1 MKPPKILV
9 VDDESGIRSTLQGVL
24 GDEGWETRTA
34 ITGEEALT
42 LLEKESFDV
51 VILDVLLPGKDGIT
65 LLKEIHKEYPSLV
78 IIMIS
83 GHSTIEM
90 AVKATRAGAFNFLE
104 KPLSLEKV
112 ILTIRNAID
121 NRLLVEENL
130 LLKQNLRPDWSLIG
144 ESPSMRRLK
153 ETIELVAP
161 KESRVLIAGEKG
173 TGKELVARAIHE
185 NSRRKQS
192 PFLKVNFGVTPEE
205 MAEEE
210 LLGYVKG
217 AFPYA
222 VADKKGKLLLADGG
236 VLLLESVE
244 RMTPK
249 LQATVLRYLEER
261 RVEPLGSPEAFEPGV
276 RLMATTTVDLSEEV
290 VKGRFREDL
299 LLLLGVVTIPIP
311 PLRERK
317 EDIHLLADHFLEI
330 FAEEHSS
337 PRKYFTDSAMRVLV
351 EHPWFGNVRELKNL
365 VERIVLLWKEE
376 EVTEKSVRNLLTPL
390 GFREPELITASY
402 TSLTEAMES
411 FERAFLH
418 YRLKQ
423 NNLDQERTARSLG
436 LDSVSL
442 KERLQRFG
450 LITGENGPLSQKS

>member
-1 MKPPKILV
+1 M
-9 VDDESGIRSTLQGVL
+9 

-90 AVKATRAGAFNFLE
+90 AVKATRAGAFNCLE

-153 ETIELVAP
+153 ETIDLVAP

-222 VADKKGKLLLADGG
+222 VADKREASFRRRRRSASGIG
-236 VLLLESVE
+236 E
-244 RMTPK
+244 RMTPSCK
-249 LQATVLRYLEER
+249 PPSPLPGER
-261 RVEPLGSPEAFEPGV
+261 RVEQEARKLGGV
-276 RLMATTTVDLSEEV
+276 LMATTTVDL
-290 VKGRFREDL
+290 
-299 LLLLGVVTIPIP
+299 
-311 PLRERK
+311 
-317 EDIHLLADHFLEI
+317 
-330 FAEEHSS
+330 
-337 PRKYFTDSAMRVLV
+337 
-351 EHPWFGNVRELKNL
+351 
-365 VERIVLLWKEE
+365 
-376 EVTEKSVRNLLTPL
+376 
-390 GFREPELITASY
+390 
-402 TSLTEAMES
+402 
-411 FERAFLH
+411 
-418 YRLKQ
+418 
-423 NNLDQERTARSLG
+423 
-436 LDSVSL
+436 
-442 KERLQRFG
+442 
-450 LITGENGPLSQKS
+450 

>member
-121 NRLLVEENL
+121 NRLLVEENF

-192 PFLKVNFGVTPEE
+192 PFLKVNFTRCGPSASALSTCW
-205 MAEEE
+205 A
-210 LLGYVKG
+210 K
-217 AFPYA
+217 
-222 VADKKGKLLLADGG
+222 
-236 VLLLESVE
+236 
-244 RMTPK
+244 
-249 LQATVLRYLEER
+249 TVR
-261 RVEPLGSPEAFEPGV
+261 
-276 RLMATTTVDLSEEV
+276 
-290 VKGRFREDL
+290 
-299 LLLLGVVTIPIP
+299 
-311 PLRERK
+311 
-317 EDIHLLADHFLEI
+317 
-330 FAEEHSS
+330 
-337 PRKYFTDSAMRVLV
+337 
-351 EHPWFGNVRELKNL
+351 
-365 VERIVLLWKEE
+365 
-376 EVTEKSVRNLLTPL
+376 KSVRPL
-390 GFREPELITASY
+390 VR
-402 TSLTEAMES
+402 
-411 FERAFLH
+411 
-418 YRLKQ
+418 K
-423 NNLDQERTARSLG
+423 
-436 LDSVSL
+436 VW
-442 KERLQRFG
+442 
-450 LITGENGPLSQKS
+450 